1 MILNIYLKKTLKK
14 EDLIYQL
21 IFSEEESFDIKV
33 SEYTEDIYKY
43 DRFISEIK
51 EILKKSKVHISKER
65 VELEEDCVILSLKVK
80 RK

>member
-1 MILNIYLKKTLKK
+1 VILNIYLKKTLKK

-65 VELEEDCVILSLKVK
+65 VELEEDCVIWFLKVK

>member
-65 VELEEDCVILSLKVK
+65 VELEEDCVIWFLKVK

>member
-1 MILNIYLKKTLKK
+1 VILNIYLKKTLKK

-65 VELEEDCVILSLKVK
+65 VELEEDCVIWSLKVK